1 MELREL
7 IGLTFAV
14 LAFALLAA
22 AVWGAI
28 HYSPNRVYARELRAE
43 KRKRRKRRERAPAS
57 A

>member
-7 IGLTFAV
+7 IGLVFAV
-14 LAFALLAA
+14 LAVALFVAG
-22 AVWGAI
+22 VWGAI

-43 KRKRRKRRERAPAS
+43 RRKRRERVPAS

>member
-7 IGLTFAV
+7 IGLVFAI
-14 LAFALLAA
+14 LAVALLVAA
-22 AVWGAI
+22 IWGAI

-43 KRKRRKRRERAPAS
+43 RRKRRERAPAS

>member
-7 IGLTFAV
+7 IGLVFAV
-14 LAFALLAA
+14 LAVALV
-22 AVWGAI
+22 AVGLWGAI

-43 KRKRRKRRERAPAS
+43 RRKRRERALSS

>member
-7 IGLTFAV
+7 IGLIFAA
-14 LAFALLAA
+14 LAFTLLVA

-43 KRKRRKRRERAPAS
+43 RRKRRERVPVS
-57 A
+57 S